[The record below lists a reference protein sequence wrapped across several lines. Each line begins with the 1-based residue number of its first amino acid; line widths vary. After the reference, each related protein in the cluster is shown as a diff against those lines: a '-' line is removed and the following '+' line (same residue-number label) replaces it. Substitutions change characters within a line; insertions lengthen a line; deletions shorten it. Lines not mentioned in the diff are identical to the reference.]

1 LTYLLT
7 FGCYGT
13 RIPGAREGVV
23 SRELNQIGGP
33 YVMLNPGLAAAGA
46 EAMRAPPYI
55 LDKNRDEAVLEA
67 MISVCKFRFWHAHCI
82 HVRTTHMHAVVTA
95 NKEPERILI
104 DFKAYA
110 SGSLNETG
118 LDAPDRIR
126 WARHG
131 STQYLWDEPSI
142 AAAIRYVACDQGEPM
157 ALHLYSRAPVAL
169 TSPP

>member
-1 LTYLLT
+1 
-7 FGCYGT
+7 
-13 RIPGAREGVV
+13 
-23 SRELNQIGGP
+23 
-33 YVMLNPGLAAAGA
+33 MLNPGLAAAGA

-110 SGSLNETG
+110 SRSLNETG
-118 LDAPDRIR
+118 LDAPD
-126 WARHG
+126 
-131 STQYLWDEPSI
+131 
-142 AAAIRYVACDQGEPM
+142 
-157 ALHLYSRAPVAL
+157 
-169 TSPP
+169 